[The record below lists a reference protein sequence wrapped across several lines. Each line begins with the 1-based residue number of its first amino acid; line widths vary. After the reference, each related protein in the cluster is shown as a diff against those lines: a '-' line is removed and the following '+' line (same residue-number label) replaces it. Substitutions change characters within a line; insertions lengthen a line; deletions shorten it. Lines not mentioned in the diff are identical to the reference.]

1 MQAACAADSLVRM
14 IRTALV
20 LTAVAA
26 VLAVFTAPAGAQPRH
41 QTLVTTVKVTASEFK
56 FVLSKKSAGR
66 GVVIFKVTNVGA
78 LSHDF
83 TISGRKTKMLSHG
96 QSDTLR
102 VTFLRKGAYPYKCTV
117 AGHAAAGMKGVF
129 TIK

>member
-1 MQAACAADSLVRM
+1 MQAAPGAASLGRM

-20 LTAVAA
+20 LTAVAT
-26 VLAVFTAPAGAQPRH
+26 VLAVFTAPAGAQPKH
-41 QTLVTTVKVTASEFK
+41 STLVTTVKVTASEFK

-78 LSHDF
+78 LQHDF
-83 TISGRKTKMLSHG
+83 SISGRKTKLLSHG
-96 QSDTLR
+96 KSETLR
-102 VTFLRKGAYPYKCTV
+102 VTFLRKGKYPYKCTV

-129 TIK
+129 VIK